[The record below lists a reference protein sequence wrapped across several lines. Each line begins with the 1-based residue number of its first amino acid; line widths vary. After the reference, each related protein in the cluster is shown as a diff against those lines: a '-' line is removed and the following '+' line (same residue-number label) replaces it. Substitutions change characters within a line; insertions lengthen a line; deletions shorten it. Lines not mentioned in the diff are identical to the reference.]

1 MAGSA
6 VAWMGRDFSAC
17 MAEAAAVGFQVVV
30 GFLMVAR
37 LGLGRLGRRVVGC
50 QVVVGLMV
58 FHSWRLDGQL
68 VVRFICV

>member
-30 GFLMVAR
+30 GVGLVGFLMVAR
-37 LGLGRLGRRVVGC
+37 GARLGP
-50 QVVVGLMV
+50 
-58 FHSWRLDGQL
+58 
-68 VVRFICV
+68 